1 MHAVYQCLLP
11 FFLFHYSFKRSFSPR
26 ISLTTSLSFLNYRYN
41 DPTSQCSFFFSSF
54 LPFPSFAQR
63 FQTKSINGLNLI
75 QPCIFF
81 LFLSLFPLVPS
92 PFITTVPTLPPPFHS
107 VFVLE
112 FLEGAGEGIF
122 ESSRCARSYL
132 VREFRHFSAL
142 PLADLET

>member
-63 FQTKSINGLNLI
+63 FQTKSINDLNFI
-75 QPCIFF
+75 QPCILF
-81 LFLSLFPLVPS
+81 LFLSLSFHL
-92 PFITTVPTLPPPFHS
+92 FLFLLLQRFQLFLPPSTLYLCSSFSRAQEKEYSRVVGVHVRIWFVNFGIFRPFHW
-107 VFVLE
+107 
-112 FLEGAGEGIF
+112 
-122 ESSRCARSYL
+122 
-132 VREFRHFSAL
+132 
-142 PLADLET
+142 PT